1 MLSPPPSADEDAIST
16 RQQWL
21 QTHAHIQHT
30 ELAGRGGVRGVGW
43 GHTQNMVLSVQES
56 EGGGRGR

>member
-21 QTHAHIQHT
+21 QTHTHIQHT
-30 ELAGRGGVRGVGW
+30 ELAGRGDWEGNTKYGI
-43 GHTQNMVLSVQES
+43 SVQDF
-56 EGGGRGR
+56 RWKR